1 MMPKQRR
8 RKQLLVLP
16 KRRKQMLASAA
27 KKKKIKTTTE
37 YELYPSFKPKY
48 PRMRVSNIW
57 LTITVCFDCDTNTTP
72 LWSSDPTGSKW
83 LCNACRLRRR
93 REEAKA
99 DKGLDS

>member
-1 MMPKQRR
+1 
-8 RKQLLVLP
+8 
-16 KRRKQMLASAA
+16 MLASAA

-72 LWSSDPTGSKW
+72 LWSSDPTGSKVISSSLYFSINFHFW
-83 LCNACRLRRR
+83 FMQMWHLLII
-93 REEAKA
+93 
-99 DKGLDS
+99 